1 MIRVVQT
8 QFFEEDSM
16 KRSYDGAIIPLL
28 CTINCPDNQAWGL
41 EKKKK
46 AGSILNHSGI
56 P

>member
-1 MIRVVQT
+1 MIKVIET

-16 KRSYDGAIIPLL
+16 KRSYDGAIIPSL

-41 EKKKK
+41 EKKK